1 MPTLIKSH
9 HGRKGNGERHDAAA
23 AAADDDDAT
32 GDVVSGGKSLTFPPF
47 DKVTNYKIFHDM
59 PKDDFERMVRLW
71 LPNEKKPWK
80 AGIKERIY
88 NAVSACI
95 WRDLDEPLTNRSY

>member
-1 MPTLIKSH
+1 MNSSAS
-9 HGRKGNGERHDAAA
+9 AAD
-23 AAADDDDAT
+23 DDDDAT
-32 GDVVSGGKSLTFPPF
+32 GDVVSGGKSHTFPPF

-80 AGIKERIY
+80 AGIKKDIQCSVGVHM
-88 NAVSACI
+88 A
-95 WRDLDEPLTNRSY
+95 